1 MRRAA
6 DKFAARRIF
15 FYMDLI
21 EKIISELGAD
31 EAHAVTI
38 CPGRLAYF
46 RGVKAVE
53 ELTPEKIILVSGK
66 NTVVCE
72 GENLLVREYF
82 QGDIVIKG
90 NVKKVS
96 VE

>member
-1 MRRAA
+1 MKKLFPNSAQTRRTPH
-6 DKFAARRIF
+6 
-15 FYMDLI
+15 YL
-21 EKIISELGAD
+21 
-31 EAHAVTI
+31 
-38 CPGRLAYF
+38 PGRLAYL

-72 GENLLVREYF
+72 GENLLAREYF
-82 QGDIVIKG
+82 QGDMVIKG